1 MRRIQFPPLLLLCIF
16 VMHAPGARAMYPEST
31 EPVASK
37 ADADFTAGK
46 AAVKAKDWPRAIA
59 ALNAAAKRDN
69 NNADI
74 HNLLGYSQRNNGD
87 FELALKHY
95 ERALTLDPGHLG
107 AREYLGELYLQ
118 QNNLARAEEQRAA
131 LVKLC
136 PQPCEELIELSEKID
151 NYKKNRVR

>member
-1 MRRIQFPPLLLLCIF
+1 MHRILSLLLC
-16 VMHAPGARAMYPEST
+16 VVALHAPGALAMYPEST
-31 EPVASK
+31 EPVATK
-37 ADADFTAGK
+37 ADPDFTAGT

-74 HNLLGYSQRNNGD
+74 HNLLGYSQRNNGN

-95 ERALTLDPGHLG
+95 DRALTLDPKHLG

-118 QNNLARAEEQRAA
+118 QNNLAKAEEQRAM

-136 PQPCEELIELSEKID
+136 PKPCEELTELSEKID
-151 NYKKNRVR
+151 DYKKKTR